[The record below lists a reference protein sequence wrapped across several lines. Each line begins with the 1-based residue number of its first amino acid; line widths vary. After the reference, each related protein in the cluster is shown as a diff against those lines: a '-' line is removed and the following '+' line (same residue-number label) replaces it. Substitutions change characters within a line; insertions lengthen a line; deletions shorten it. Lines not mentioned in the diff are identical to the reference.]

1 MSDEIKFP
9 NYKSA
14 FYFGMVFC
22 VFFALGM
29 WSFFADSSSPLFNF
43 IKSAE
48 NFKDP
53 TEGRS
58 LDPFDGGYSYHGR
71 NHTEHI
77 SRKYVFLPF
86 CMMMSAI
93 GMFGVCFSLSPTE
106 TLTKFKH
113 MFKEVFRN
121 FKPK

>member
-14 FYFGMVFC
+14 FYFGIVFC

-29 WSFFADSSSPLFNF
+29 KSFFADSSSPLFNF

-48 NFKDP
+48 NIKDP
-53 TEGRS
+53 TKGRS
-58 LDPFDGGYSYHGR
+58 LGWDGEYDYRGES
-71 NHTEHI
+71 HTQHR
-77 SRKYVFLPF
+77 SREYVFMPV
-86 CMMMSAI
+86 CMIMSAI

-106 TLTKFKH
+106 TLTKFRH

>member
-14 FYFGMVFC
+14 FYFGMIFC

-29 WSFFADSSSPLFNF
+29 KSFFADSSSPLFNF

-48 NFKDP
+48 NIKDP
-53 TEGRS
+53 TKGRS
-58 LDPFDGGYSYHGR
+58 LGWDGEYDYSGES
-71 NHTEHI
+71 HTQHR
-77 SRKYVFLPF
+77 SRKYVFMPF
-86 CMMMSAI
+86 CMIMSAI

-106 TLTKFKH
+106 TLTKFRH

>member
-48 NFKDP
+48 NFKD
-53 TEGRS
+53 
-58 LDPFDGGYSYHGR
+58 YSYHGR

>member
-1 MSDEIKFP
+1 MPDEIKFP

-14 FYFGMVFC
+14 FYFGMVFI

-29 WSFFADSSSPLFNF
+29 KSFFADNSSPLFNF

-48 NFKDP
+48 NYKNP
-53 TEGRS
+53 REGRS
-58 LDPFDGGYSYHGR
+58 LGFDGEYNYSGKS
-71 NHTEHI
+71 HTQHR

-93 GMFGVCFSLSPTE
+93 GMFGVCFSLSPTQ
-106 TLTKFKH
+106 TLSIFVKHGKELFK
-113 MFKEVFRN
+113 N

>member
-1 MSDEIKFP
+1 MSNKIKFP

-14 FYFGMVFC
+14 FYFGMVFF
-22 VFFALGM
+22 VFFALGLK
-29 WSFFADSSSPLFNF
+29 SFFVDNSIPLFNF
-43 IKSAE
+43 IKSVE

-58 LDPFDGGYSYHGR
+58 LDLDGEYNYSGKS
-71 NHTEHI
+71 HTQHR

-93 GMFGVCFSLSPTE
+93 GMFGVCFSLSPTQ
-106 TLTKFKH
+106 TLTKFEH
-113 MFKEVFRN
+113 MFKEQFKN

>member
-29 WSFFADSSSPLFNF
+29 KSFFADSSSPLFNF

-48 NFKDP
+48 NIKDP
-53 TEGRS
+53 TKGRS
-58 LDPFDGGYSYHGR
+58 LGWDGEYDYSGES
-71 NHTEHI
+71 HTQHR
-77 SRKYVFLPF
+77 SRKYVFMPF
-86 CMMMSAI
+86 CMIMSAI

-106 TLTKFKH
+106 TLTKFRH

>member
-1 MSDEIKFP
+1 MSKEIKFP

-14 FYFGMVFC
+14 IYFGMVFF

-29 WSFFADSSSPLFNF
+29 KSFFADNSSPLFNF
-43 IKSAE
+43 IKSVE

-58 LDPFDGGYSYHGR
+58 IGWDGEYNYHGN
-71 NHTEHI
+71 NHTQHR
-77 SRKYVFLPF
+77 SRKYSFMMF
-86 CMMMSAI
+86 CMVVSAI
-93 GMFGVCFSLSPTE
+93 GIFGVCFSLSPTQ
-106 TLTKFKH
+106 TLSIFVKHGKELFK
-113 MFKEVFRN
+113 N

>member
-29 WSFFADSSSPLFNF
+29 KSFFADSSSPLFNF

-48 NFKDP
+48 NIKDP
-53 TEGRS
+53 TKGRS
-58 LDPFDGGYSYHGR
+58 LGWDGEYDYSGES
-71 NHTEHI
+71 HTQHR
-77 SRKYVFLPF
+77 SRKYVFMPF
-86 CMMMSAI
+86 CMIMSAI

-106 TLTKFKH
+106 TLTKFRH
-113 MFKEVFRN
+113 MFKEMFRN

>member
-29 WSFFADSSSPLFNF
+29 KSFFADSSSPLFNF

-48 NFKDP
+48 NIKDP
-53 TEGRS
+53 TKGRS
-58 LDPFDGGYSYHGR
+58 LGWDGEYDYSGESHKQHR
-71 NHTEHI
+71 
-77 SRKYVFLPF
+77 SRKYVFMPF
-86 CMMMSAI
+86 CMIMSAI

-106 TLTKFKH
+106 TLTKFRH

-121 FKPK
+121 YKPK

>member
-1 MSDEIKFP
+1 MSDKIKFP

-29 WSFFADSSSPLFNF
+29 KSFFADSSSPLFNF

-48 NFKDP
+48 NIKDP
-53 TEGRS
+53 TKGRS
-58 LDPFDGGYSYHGR
+58 LGWDGEYDYSGES
-71 NHTEHI
+71 HTQHR
-77 SRKYVFLPF
+77 SRKYVFMPF
-86 CMMMSAI
+86 CMIMSAI
-93 GMFGVCFSLSPTE
+93 GIFGVCFSLSPTE
-106 TLTKFKH
+106 TLTKFRH
-113 MFKEVFRN
+113 MFKELFRN

>member
-29 WSFFADSSSPLFNF
+29 KSFFADSSSPLFNF

-48 NFKDP
+48 NIKDP
-53 TEGRS
+53 TKGRS
-58 LDPFDGGYSYHGR
+58 LGWDGEYDYSGES
-71 NHTEHI
+71 HTQHR
-77 SRKYVFLPF
+77 SRKYVFMPF
-86 CMMMSAI
+86 CMIMSAI

-106 TLTKFKH
+106 TLTKFRH
-113 MFKEVFRN
+113 MSKEVFRD